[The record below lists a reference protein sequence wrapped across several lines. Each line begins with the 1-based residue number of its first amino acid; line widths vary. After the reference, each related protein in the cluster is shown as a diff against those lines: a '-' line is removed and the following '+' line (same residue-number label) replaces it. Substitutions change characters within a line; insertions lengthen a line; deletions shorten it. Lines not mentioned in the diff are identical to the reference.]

1 MNHTMKQTV
10 EIIFSTRPLIV
21 LQSNELKEFLE
32 ISKANL
38 NALLN
43 DHRVPPVDK
52 VILETIMQEAIR
64 AAELEKILRN

>member
-1 MNHTMKQTV
+1 MNQTV
-10 EIIFSTRPLIV
+10 EIILSARPLIV

-38 NALLN
+38 NAMLN

-52 VILETIMQEAIR
+52 VILEVIMQEPIR

>member
-1 MNHTMKQTV
+1 MNQTV
-10 EIIFSTRPLIV
+10 EIILSTRPLIV

-38 NALLN
+38 NAMLN
-43 DHRVPPVDK
+43 DHQVPPVDK
-52 VILETIMQEAIR
+52 AILEMIMQEPIR